1 MDDLI
6 QQECLV
12 ESQIET
18 YKSQVH
24 TKTGYCVIY
33 GDSSCTC
40 DMHDPPC
47 LDSYTYNLITC
58 KLLYSVSC
66 HWLKGSS
73 NLEVV

>member
-24 TKTGYCVIY
+24 AKTGYCVIY
-33 GDSSCTC
+33 RECSCKC
-40 DMHDPPC
+40 DMDDR
-47 LDSYTYNLITC
+47 L
-58 KLLYSVSC
+58 
-66 HWLKGSS
+66 SS
-73 NLEVV
+73 MCSAEQQCNIQTSFLC